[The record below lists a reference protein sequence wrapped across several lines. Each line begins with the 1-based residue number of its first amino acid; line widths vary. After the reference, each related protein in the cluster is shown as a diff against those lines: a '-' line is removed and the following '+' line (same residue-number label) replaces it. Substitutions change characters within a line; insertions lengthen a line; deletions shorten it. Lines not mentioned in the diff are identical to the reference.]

1 MFGRFPATN
10 AAMSRPAASR
20 ETAAPPPAGD
30 EARFLAFLADQQGVL
45 HKVAYIYCRDAE
57 DRRDLVQEMAIQLW
71 RSFDRFDG
79 RASPSTW
86 AWRVAA
92 NVAISHRRREGR
104 RIRETLPLDFAF
116 DVADAALAQDTAQ
129 SRELRALIDGL
140 DAMNRAL
147 VLFHLEGF
155 DHAEIADLLGTT
167 PGNVATRLNRI
178 RAQLQRDA
186 ITEQDR

>member
-1 MFGRFPATN
+1 MFAPFPATN
-10 AAMSRPAASR
+10 AAMTPTAAYR
-20 ETAAPPPAGD
+20 ETAAPSPAGD
-30 EARFLAFLADQQGVL
+30 EARFLAFLGDQQGVL
-45 HKVAYIYCRDAE
+45 HKVAYIYCSDPE
-57 DRRDLVQEMAIQLW
+57 ERRDLVQEMAIQLW

-92 NVAISHRRREGR
+92 NVAISHRRAQGR

-116 DVADAALAQDTAQ
+116 DVADAAFAPDTEA
-129 SRELRALIDGL
+129 SRELRALIDTL
-140 DAMNRAL
+140 DPLNRAL

-178 RAQLQRDA
+178 RTQLQNHSK
-186 ITEQDR
+186 EQDR